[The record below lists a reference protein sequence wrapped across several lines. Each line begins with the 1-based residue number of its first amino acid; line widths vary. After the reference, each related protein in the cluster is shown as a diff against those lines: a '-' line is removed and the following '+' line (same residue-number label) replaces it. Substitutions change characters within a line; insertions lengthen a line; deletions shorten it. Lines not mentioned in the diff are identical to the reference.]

1 MALMLTYYERM
12 KENMSFWEKK
22 YPICDFSRTIYIY
35 ILNFVCVSV
44 AQLLPKA
51 SNDIGLKASDR
62 LTYRL
67 TEWFIALHFAAKNV
81 SFAKLSLDYL

>member
-1 MALMLTYYERM
+1 MVFILNGYIMLRRHEG
-12 KENMSFWEKK
+12 KQV
-22 YPICDFSRTIYIY
+22 FSNKNIRFVTSLELYIY

-67 TEWFIALHFAAKNV
+67 TEWFKELHFAAKK
-81 SFAKLSLDYL
+81 ALLR